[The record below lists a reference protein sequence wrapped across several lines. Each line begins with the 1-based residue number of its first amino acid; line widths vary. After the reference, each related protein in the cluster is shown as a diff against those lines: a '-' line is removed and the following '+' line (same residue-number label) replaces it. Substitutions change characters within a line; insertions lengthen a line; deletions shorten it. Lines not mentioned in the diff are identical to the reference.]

1 MQIFVLYLRKTY
13 TLDVEPSTTIGEIKE
28 KLKNKIQL
36 EYKMTHYELDY
47 ANRHLE
53 DEYTLEYYKI
63 KQEATLHFVIKNIC
77 RLSSTIKINFND
89 EILEM
94 TFPCFCCN
102 SILDY
107 KKEIFKRRGYPI
119 DCQLLYLDHLGKYLL
134 KDDDYESNP
143 ALLKIDEKKIKKGY
157 NVTYYN
163 GIKGKNIISG
173 CDIENIGEI
182 KEKIM
187 NKYELPRG
195 VFELVYDYTTLNDNK
210 KLSDYGIY
218 YESNIKLV
226 IEKKYEYLLFN
237 EDFTEKYFL
246 VYYKGKTFT
255 AGIED
260 NTILGIKKYLSGTL
274 FDSKIE
280 LNKMKITFMGI
291 ILDDNLNIEKE
302 GLCTKKLEL
311 IVQN

>member
-1 MQIFVLYLRKTY
+1 M
-13 TLDVEPSTTIGEIKE
+13 
-28 KLKNKIQL
+28 
-36 EYKMTHYELDY
+36 
-47 ANRHLE
+47 
-53 DEYTLEYYKI
+53 
-63 KQEATLHFVIKNIC
+63 
-77 RLSSTIKINFND
+77 
-89 EILEM
+89 
-94 TFPCFCCN
+94 
-102 SILDY
+102 
-107 KKEIFKRRGYPI
+107 
-119 DCQLLYLDHLGKYLL
+119 
-134 KDDDYESNP
+134 
-143 ALLKIDEKKIKKGY
+143 
-157 NVTYYN
+157 
-163 GIKGKNIISG
+163 
-173 CDIENIGEI
+173 
-182 KEKIM
+182 
-187 NKYELPRG
+187 
-195 VFELVYDYTTLNDNK
+195 VYDYTTLNDNK

-260 NTILGIKKYLSGTL
+260 NTILGIKKYLNETL